1 MNKTILMTTLILM
14 SAAGPAFAGCGM
26 CGVGEAKKGHHAM
39 KEELAAEKV
48 KKMTK
53 QLDLSAEQAKQ
64 LEAIMQEKMD
74 KKKAVHEET
83 EKKMDAIRED
93 FQAKLKTV
101 LTPEQLEKYNSMKDK
116 KEDNPGKKHKKHNN
130 E

>member
-1 MNKTILMTTLILM
+1 
-14 SAAGPAFAGCGM
+14 
-26 CGVGEAKKGHHAM
+26 
-39 KEELAAEKV
+39 
-48 KKMTK
+48 
-53 QLDLSAEQAKQ
+53 
-64 LEAIMQEKMD
+64 MQEKMD

-116 KEDNPGKKHKKHNN
+116 KEDHNIGKKHKKHDK
-130 E
+130 